1 MPISQALSSSRAILS
16 RSAVR
21 DGALALIAMACGIAG
36 SLPAGSLEYL
46 APMAAARWLQ
56 TKSASYCELRQPL
69 PDYGNAI
76 FRHHNSG
83 HFEFTLE
90 SVWPFQAEQQ
100 RGVLLMLPPPW
111 QHLLVDS
118 RRYEVTLN
126 DDKLLLPE
134 PIARWLLAGIAK
146 GAMPSLH
153 YQPRADSGE
162 SIRVSLSPVNFAVA
176 HQQFLACIP
185 TLPPPQ
191 YSVQQ
196 AGFSNL
202 RFASD
207 AFLPSAADQ
216 RMLAALAAYLHA
228 HPEIERLEVRG
239 YADDTGTEKHNLTL
253 SEKRAAAVSQVLFDH
268 GIATTR
274 VRQQA
279 FGESAPLNSN
289 TLPQGRAAN
298 RRVELEFYY
307 ANTAN
312 TEAARQPIAVKPPPA
327 AAEPINPASEQ

>member
-162 SIRVSLSPVNFAVA
+162 SIRVSLSPVNFAV
-176 HQQFLACIP
+176 
-185 TLPPPQ
+185 
-191 YSVQQ
+191 QQ